1 MSTAAKIKSAIRSR
15 GASQRNITEQLAGV
29 TEELLKAQESSN
41 LARMRQQEYDR
52 MFGTLSSGLELGS
65 TIVESVKQDAKLQKD
80 IESFEQSL
88 PLEARSQYRV
98 EKADI
103 SLMDVLKRKNT
114 LTDFLSQED
123 KYFLG
128 QRELGSKYDV
138 AARGQEIRS
147 KSLVKN
153 LLESTDGFSMM
164 DTRPKF
170 DAKLKEPKLD
180 IDIGKIFQR
189 KKSILVDEGRTIK
202 AAGDDPEGISLGDY
216 FDQFQGESS

>member
-29 TEELLKAQESSN
+29 TKELLKAEESSR
-41 LARMRQQEYDR
+41 LAQMRQREYDR

>member
-1 MSTAAKIKSAIRSR
+1 MSRASKIKSAIRSTGTAQR
-15 GASQRNITEQLAGV
+15 GMTQQLAGV

>member
-1 MSTAAKIKSAIRSR
+1 MSTAAKIKSTIRSR
-15 GASQRNITEQLAGV
+15 GASQRKITEQLAGV
-29 TEELLKAQESSN
+29 TKELLKAEESSR
-41 LARMRQQEYDR
+41 LAQMRQREYDR